1 MMHNRKAAVTPT
13 PKMLKPVDLMAAM
26 ANEHRLDIL
35 RLLLQQEINVSD
47 LANRIGLSHSA
58 LSQHLAKL
66 RAFNLVQTRRDAQT
80 VYYSSR
86 HHAARMLIDCLDAIE
101 NEPSHPIERSKL
113 DHEVNEYALL

>member
-1 MMHNRKAAVTPT
+1 MTPT
-13 PKMLKPVDLMAAM
+13 PKTLKPVDLMTAM

-35 RLLLQQEINVSD
+35 RLLLQQEINVRD
-47 LANRIGLSHSA
+47 LADRIGLSQSA

-86 HHAARMLIDCLDAIE
+86 HRAVRMLIDCLDAIE
-101 NEPSHPIERSKL
+101 SEPPQPGSSAACWIMK
-113 DHEVNEYALL
+113 